1 MKLSDIDKVESRRNP
16 ELAETLK
23 KLKEEGRL
31 FPKEKDGIPVVGGRP
46 VNEDIERFEDEGGF
60 ISLEGA
66 DKELAEASKQKLS
79 ASLLVEFNRHPLS
92 QRFHDLLAE
101 AGALHDKKQK
111 DYGSSD
117 DPFFNLRDGSE
128 FGIPPWVV
136 AMSKGN
142 DKMVRIKNYAKT
154 GTLAN
159 EGVEDSFMDL
169 AVFALIARVLWEEE
183 NAK

>member
-60 ISLEGA
+60 IYLEGA

-111 DYGSSD
+111 
-117 DPFFNLRDGSE
+117 
-128 FGIPPWVV
+128 
-136 AMSKGN
+136 
-142 DKMVRIKNYAKT
+142 
-154 GTLAN
+154 
-159 EGVEDSFMDL
+159 
-169 AVFALIARVLWEEE
+169 
-183 NAK
+183 